1 VISAASADGIDIL
14 NTTSYFIVRNCL
26 VENGNSYNYDGIY
39 FYNVINGKV
48 ENTTVGNNYNGI
60 HLYSSSNNLI
70 KNNTIENNYNGI
82 YLLSSSNNLIENN
95 IAGNNS
101 AGIYLDYSS
110 HDNLANNTCDNNYFG
125 VYIESSSDD
134 TLTNNLWG
142 NNGYGIY
149 LFGSTNDR
157 IYHNNLINNTTQAYD
172 DNQNY
177 WDNGYPSG
185 GNYWSDYTGADNY
198 HGPNQNI
205 LGLDGIG
212 DTPEN
217 IPGGSNRD
225 IYPLMAPWPLFR
237 SVSVSI
243 TPTSQSRADNAT
255 LAYTVTVSN
264 TGDVSDNY
272 ILTVNDNAGW
282 SPIVSSTS
290 FNVFAGS
297 SGSATLS
304 VTIPS
309 NAIGGTID
317 NITVTATSQADNTVS
332 GSASCTAQLTVARG
346 VSVSITPALQYGLV
360 GNNLTYTVTVTNTGN
375 VTDNYDLSV
384 GDNASPS
391 WSPSLNQYVVSSIAP
406 GASDSTTTL
415 SVTVGSGTIANIWVK
430 ATSKDNTAAFDN
442 KSCLA
447 QVKVIAAVP
456 AIIDIEPKTLNL
468 KRKGNWITCQI
479 ELPENYNA
487 ENIDVSTVRLI
498 VGNGSVPAELSPA
511 GLGDHKLMVKFS
523 RSAVQ
528 QLLSVG
534 KVELTVTG
542 EVNDILFEG
551 RDNIRVINP
560 GR

>member
-1 VISAASADGIDIL
+1 VKTRWFKGVLLSTLIAASVVALTTSFLSYSTVHAGLTSHAPISINGNAQLGSNANGGGSGTSGDPYIIENYVISAASADGIDIL

-95 IAGNNS
+95 TAGNNS

-110 HDNLANNTCDNNYFG
+110 HDNLTNNTCDNNYFG

-205 LGLDGIG
+205 LGSDGIG
-212 DTPEN
+212 DTPKN

-225 IYPLMAPWPLFR
+225 IYPLMTIWPLFR

-243 TPTSQSRADNAT
+243 TPAM
-255 LAYTVTVSN
+255 
-264 TGDVSDNY
+264 
-272 ILTVNDNAGW
+272 
-282 SPIVSSTS
+282 
-290 FNVFAGS
+290 
-297 SGSATLS
+297 
-304 VTIPS
+304 
-309 NAIGGTID
+309 
-317 NITVTATSQADNTVS
+317 
-332 GSASCTAQLTVARG
+332 
-346 VSVSITPALQYGLV
+346 QYGLV

-375 VTDNYDLSV
+375 VTDNYDLSF

-391 WSPSLNQYVVSSIAP
+391 WSPSLNQNVVSSIAP
-406 GASDSTTTL
+406 GASNSTTTL
-415 SVTVGSGTIANIWVK
+415 SVTVGSGTIDNIWVK
-430 ATSKDNTAAFDN
+430 ATSKDNTAVFDN

-447 QVKVIAAVP
+447 QVKVVATVP

-468 KRKGNWITCQI
+468 KSKGNWITCQI

-487 ENIDVSTVRLI
+487 ENIDVSTVRL
-498 VGNGSVPAELSPA
+498 VFGNASVPDELSPTE
-511 GLGDHKLMVKFS
+511 LGDHKLMVKFS

-542 EVNDILFEG
+542 EVNGISFEG
-551 RDNIRVINP
+551 RDNIRIINP
-560 GR
+560 GK